1 MFFYKKIYSI
11 IYFKSFIW
19 YNIYVKIL
27 ANKEFLMNNKES
39 NNINFKD
46 PKQRESYLNEFKQRG
61 ADNLKNELRQLY
73 EAGVIDKNG
82 RPNK

>member
-1 MFFYKKIYSI
+1 
-11 IYFKSFIW
+11 
-19 YNIYVKIL
+19 
-27 ANKEFLMNNKES
+27 MNNKES